1 MLILL
6 YHYILRKSI
15 GKDTI
20 YSICWRLD
28 NGVCNNPE
36 RPDESQEQSPVRAY
50 QTTTYLFRRGGTH
63 RSTAFLFAQ
72 KRYQYDRRDLVTSST
87 DVRGTVTTNE
97 YDILGRLQKTT
108 VQLENSQQLV
118 TEKEYDVLG
127 NVISETTWRGTQAL
141 VTETVYD
148 NFNRPIEVTDP
159 AENSESYTY
168 DTVGNK
174 LSVTDKRGFV
184 TNFTYDRANRQI
196 SVLMPALSDGSRPT
210 TTTSYDKA
218 GRITAVT
225 DPNNKT
231 TRNEYDAAGRK
242 IKSINAANREIV
254 YTYDSAGNI
263 LTQTVAGQTTAY
275 TYDKRNLQLTETL
288 NPDDSDFERITSYI
302 YDNRGNRIRRTQP
315 NGAITNYTC

>member
-1 MLILL
+1 M
-6 YHYILRKSI
+6 
-15 GKDTI
+15 
-20 YSICWRLD
+20 
-28 NGVCNNPE
+28 
-36 RPDESQEQSPVRAY
+36 
-50 QTTTYLFRRGGTH
+50 
-63 RSTAFLFAQ
+63 
-72 KRYQYDRRDLVTSST
+72 
-87 DVRGTVTTNE
+87 
-97 YDILGRLQKTT
+97 
-108 VQLENSQQLV
+108 
-118 TEKEYDVLG
+118 
-127 NVISETTWRGTQAL
+127 ISETTWRGTQAL

-218 GRITAVT
+218 GRVTAVT

-263 LTQTVAGQTTAY
+263 LTQTVAGQITAY

-315 NGAITNYTC
+315 NGAITNYTQNRLLSAVQDGAPEETRNYTYNAAGAITFVEEGEYATGYMLDKLAACRSEIFGFGKSMSIPIDA